1 MSASASKKKRKE
13 LLQQGASAQDLVK
26 KESKKKRNRVLR
38 NGLIVFAILLV
49 TAGIIFAL
57 VQTTQAERYKPK
69 YDVTAAAATIGEQK
83 VTVPIFNYFYNNTA
97 STYVN
102 LYMQYGLIEA
112 NKPLSEQQADE
123 DHTWEEYFIETTK
136 SYIKQVYNGYTAA
149 LKDGYTLTEDDKS
162 SIQSSIESM
171 KMEAEN
177 YGYSNTDRYLA
188 LTCGLGCT
196 LENYEEYLTVNQIYT
211 SYAKK
216 MEETFKPTDEE
227 IAAEYAAN
235 SQDYDTVD
243 FSYTKIKAEAEETE
257 DEDAEPTY
265 TDEALSEARAKAE
278 EARNEFPDSATT
290 LSGTMYT
297 AKNNLLENAATWL
310 FDAARKE
317 GDIAVFGSED
327 KTEFQVVRFNS
338 RDDNDYYRS
347 TAYVISITKDTG
359 EVEEGQKTAEE
370 KFNGIKN
377 GLTAEMT
384 DSEFVSLASEYGIT
398 TNNYGTNRNAYIKDV
413 TDFLYADGRAAGD
426 TETFENDTTYYIVR
440 YTGKE
445 ETKYQYALVESSLEQ
460 SKEEA
465 WNESI
470 QNSYEA
476 VYDEALLLNANTDL
490 TYYQNSSSTDE
501 AS

>member
-1 MSASASKKKRKE
+1 MVV
-13 LLQQGASAQDLVK
+13 GFVD
-26 KESKKKRNRVLR
+26 
-38 NGLIVFAILLV
+38 G
-49 TAGIIFAL
+49 
-57 VQTTQAERYKPK
+57 K
-69 YDVTAAAATIGEQK
+69 Y
-83 VTVPIFNYFYNNTA
+83 
-97 STYVN
+97 
-102 LYMQYGLIEA
+102 
-112 NKPLSEQQADE
+112 
-123 DHTWEEYFIETTK
+123 
-136 SYIKQVYNGYTAA
+136 
-149 LKDGYTLTEDDKS
+149 
-162 SIQSSIESM
+162 
-171 KMEAEN
+171 
-177 YGYSNTDRYLA
+177 YLP
-188 LTCGLGCT
+188 
-196 LENYEEYLTVNQIYT
+196 
-211 SYAKK
+211 S
-216 MEETFKPTDEE
+216 DEE
-227 IAAEYAAN
+227 ISAEYASN
-235 SQDYDTVD
+235 SQDYYTVD
-243 FSYTKIKAEAEETE
+243 FSYIKIKAEAEETE